1 MNQDT
6 FNKYTLFIK
15 DNKYIWKHIWSINNN
30 TIRNTFITNNY
41 ISILKNY
48 SINYYF
54 LENLIVGMP
63 KLIKNKTIDIYLN
76 KYDMTLDIEFF
87 DKTNEITRSNILY
100 KNIKYSLNYKLSD
113 FQNIFLRLSPQYYI
127 KNSCKLQ
134 QLIDKIYKH
143 HIDELNDKINI
154 VVDKYNIKYCK
165 KKILSYLSNEVI

>member
-1 MNQDT
+1 MNQDI

-15 DNKYIWKHIWSINNN
+15 NNKYVWKHIWSIQNNN
-30 TIRNTFITNNY
+30 NRNTFITNNY
-41 ISILKNY
+41 IHILKNY

-54 LENLIVGMP
+54 IENMINGMP

-87 DKTNEITRSNILY
+87 DKTNEINRSNILY
-100 KNIKYSLNYKLSD
+100 KNIKYSLNNTLSD
-113 FQNIFLRLSPQYYI
+113 FQNIFIQLSPRYYI
-127 KNSCKLQ
+127 RDSYKLK
-134 QLIDKIYKH
+134 QLIDKIYKF

-165 KKILSYLSNEVI
+165 RNILSYLSNI